1 MRRRW
6 IRHCF
11 LVLSDRMLYYMYN
24 TTTRLTL
31 IHLLLMVM
39 GMHNPGRK
47 WVWNSHIYTVS

>member
-1 MRRRW
+1 MRRRG
-6 IRHCF
+6 INVSQSYIHCF

-39 GMHNPGRK
+39 GMYNPGRK
-47 WVWNSHIYTVS
+47 YPSP